1 MIRRGV
7 IFGGHLVCDGGPLPP
22 PLSGAKLGA
31 IFCGLVWT
39 AVDSSGTGSLQFQS
53 VWTPADLRGRRL
65 EIYGSEG
72 WGFESLRAC

>member
-1 MIRRGV
+1 VGISFVMGAHCPRPSREPSWEPSSV
-7 IFGGHLVCDGGPLPP
+7 DWYGP
-22 PLSGAKLGA
+22 
-31 IFCGLVWT
+31 

-53 VWTPADLRGRRL
+53 VWTPVDLRGRRL